1 MRRMIQIT
9 LFGPFE
15 LRCEGTP
22 VPGLEARKAQELL
35 AYLLIQRGRAWSR
48 EFLAELLW
56 GQRMPAQS
64 KKYLRQTLWQV
75 QSALAPQIAES
86 DAAALLTLDGEWIR
100 FNEHCAVD
108 LDVALFEQAH
118 AAAEG
123 MPGRDLDLPSAAA
136 LRQAVQL
143 YRGDLLPGC
152 YEDWCIFERERLQTI
167 YLGMLDKLIDC
178 CQRYSQFEQGLA
190 YGETILRYD
199 RARECTHRRMM
210 TLYYLEGDR
219 TSALRQY
226 EQLAQALREE
236 LDVQPSRRST
246 ALRDQ
251 IRADSFDELPLPLSN
266 PRPAPR
272 SQPGAAAVDSRQHL
286 RRLHSSLLQMQQQI
300 GQEIAAIEL
309 ALADS

>member
-1 MRRMIQIT
+1 MIQIT

-15 LRCEGTP
+15 VRCEGAP

-75 QSALAPQIAES
+75 QSALASQTSEPAVA
-86 DAAALLTLDGEWIR
+86 DLLALDGEWIR
-100 FNEHCAVD
+100 YNEQCAVQ
-108 LDVALFEQAH
+108 LDVAAFEQAH
-118 AAAEG
+118 NRAEG
-123 MPGRDLDLPSAAA
+123 VPGSDLDVQEAVA

-167 YLGMLDKLIDC
+167 YRGMLDKLIDC
-178 CQRYSQFEQGLA
+178 CQRHSQFEQGLA

-210 TLYYLEGDR
+210 TLYYLAGDR

-226 EQLAQALREE
+226 EHLAQALREE
-236 LDVQPSRRST
+236 LDVQPSRRSA

-251 IRADSFDELPLPLSN
+251 IRADSFADSPLPLGN
-266 PRPAPR
+266 PRPTPHF
-272 SQPGAAAVDSRQHL
+272 QPSDAAADSRQHL
-286 RRLHSSLLQMQQQI
+286 RRLHVSLLQMQRQI